1 MRGMRN
7 KMIHNYFEVSLGIVW
22 NTITHDLP
30 RLKRQIDAL
39 LNR

>member
-1 MRGMRN
+1 
-7 KMIHNYFEVSLGIVW
+7 MIHNYFDVSMAIVW
-22 NTITHDLP
+22 NTVKHDLP